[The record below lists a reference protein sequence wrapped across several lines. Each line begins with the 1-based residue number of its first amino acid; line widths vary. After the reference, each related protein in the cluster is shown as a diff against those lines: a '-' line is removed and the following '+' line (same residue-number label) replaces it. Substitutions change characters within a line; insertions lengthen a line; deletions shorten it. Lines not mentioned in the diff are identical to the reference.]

1 MDLYKKIEE
10 NRTLNKKMFAVL
22 IDPDKQDLSQLK
34 TMVEI
39 AQQSKVD
46 FFFVGGSLLTN
57 DSMNQCISFLKEIS
71 NIPVILFPGNAMQ
84 INKDADGILFLSLI
98 SGRNADMLIGK
109 QVITAPI
116 LKASNLEVIPTG
128 YMLIDSGKPTTASYM
143 SSTTPIPHEKNDVA
157 ACTAM
162 AGEMLGLKLIF
173 MDGGSGAQ
181 KPISKGMIKKVRQS
195 VNIPIIVGGGI
206 SSGEKAAEN
215 CKAGADLIVVGNS
228 IENNPKL
235 ISEISEAIHQY
246 NLENNELL
254 SRN

>member
-1 MDLYKKIEE
+1 MNLYHLIKE
-10 NRTLNKKMFAVL
+10 NCVDNKKMFAVL
-22 IDPDKQDLSQLK
+22 IDPDKQNTNQLK
-34 TMVEI
+34 SLVDL
-39 AQQSKVD
+39 AHQSNID

-57 DSMNQCISFLKEIS
+57 DSLNQCVSFLKKAS

-84 INKDADGILFLSLI
+84 VNKDADGILFLSLI

-109 QVITAPI
+109 QVITAPV

-128 YMLIDSGKPTTASYM
+128 YMLIESGKPTTASYM
-143 SSTTPIPHEKNDVA
+143 SNTTPIPHEKNDVA

-181 KPISKGMIKKVRQS
+181 NPISNDMIKKVRQS
-195 VNIPIIVGGGI
+195 VDIPIIIGGGI
-206 SSGEKAAEN
+206 DSGEKAVEN

-228 IENNPKL
+228 IENKPEL
-235 ISEISEAIHQY
+235 IFEISKAIHQY
-246 NLENNELL
+246 NSVNNEMLN
-254 SRN
+254 RN

>member
-1 MDLYKKIEE
+1 MNLYKQIEE
-10 NRTLNKKMFAVL
+10 NRTFNKKMFAVL
-22 IDPDKQDLSQLK
+22 IDPDKKDLNQLK
-34 TMVEI
+34 TMVEL
-39 AQQSKVD
+39 AHQSKVD

-71 NIPVILFPGNAMQ
+71 EIPVILFPGNAMQ
-84 INKDADGILFLSLI
+84 VNKDADGILFLSLI

-116 LKASNLEVIPTG
+116 LKASNLEIIPTG
-128 YMLIDSGKPTTASYM
+128 YMLIESGKPTTASYM
-143 SSTTPIPHEKNDVA
+143 SNTTPIPYEKNDVA
-157 ACTAM
+157 ACTAL

-181 KPISKGMIKKVRQS
+181 NPVSKEMIKKVRQS

-235 ISEISEAIHQY
+235 MLEISEAIHQY
-246 NLENNELL
+246 NLENNEVL